1 MKDIKVGVVILNYK
15 AYQETLD
22 CVERF
27 KLQTYKNIEIIVVEN
42 GSNNESATILSG
54 EYKDSDNVYTIISQI
69 NLGFAKG
76 NNLGINYARNT
87 LKCDSV
93 IVINSDTLVEP
104 TLVSELVNAMESQ
117 VAVISPEVIHTNG
130 KRQIPSVNA
139 SDMVKEIFKTIYKIL
154 ITNLLESVFF
164 RKIYSK
170 YRENK
175 KINSIDTP
183 LEKQVV
189 NKYFLQG
196 CSYMLT
202 DEFFK
207 HYKQLYPKTFLYWEE
222 LNLLWYVYRA
232 GLKTK
237 YVSTSPIIH
246 KVAASTNYLVENRE
260 QKRRR
265 KQYVMDGMKKSIP
278 LYLSSYKT
286 IIRKYN

>member
-1 MKDIKVGVVILNYK
+1 MIDIKVGVVILNYK

-22 CVERF
+22 CVKCF

-42 GSNNESATILSG
+42 GSNNESVSILSN
-54 EYKDSDNVYTIISQI
+54 EYKDSSNVHIIISQI

-76 NNLGINYARNT
+76 NNLGIKYARNT

-104 TLVSELVNAMESQ
+104 TLVSELVNAMEPQ
-117 VAVISPEVIHTNG
+117 VAVISPEVIHVDG
-130 KRQIPSVNA
+130 KRQAPAVNT
-139 SDMVKEIFKTIYKIL
+139 SNMLKELLKTIYKIFV
-154 ITNLLESVFF
+154 TNLLESIFF
-164 RKIYSK
+164 RKLYSK
-170 YRENK
+170 YRNNK
-175 KINSIDTP
+175 KINFTDIS

-202 DEFFK
+202 NEFFN

-222 LNLLWYVYRA
+222 LNLLWYIYRA

-237 YVSTSPIIH
+237 YIDTAPIIH
-246 KVAASTNYLVENRE
+246 KVAVSTKYLVENKE
-260 QKRRR
+260 QKKRR
-265 KQYVMDGMKKSIP
+265 KQYIMDGMKKSIP
-278 LYLSSYKT
+278 LYLSSYKA